1 MEPLP
6 LPNLL
11 LLWGDPD
18 LAWDK
23 IYGSEGV
30 MKGKS
35 QFTMLLL
42 GKGFTSARTV

>member
-1 MEPLP
+1 MKPLP
-6 LPNLL
+6 LPHLL

-35 QFTMLLL
+35 
-42 GKGFTSARTV
+42 